1 MRQWHKETNVERD
14 KRSDENAIG
23 KASKSDITDEVKQ
36 ENMGNRMGHMSVV
49 RSSVNAADPF
59 QIKKESAPKAKISTV
74 SHPCISH
81 IHCMYLSKYLRIGT
95 LQLHDNCN
103 IFIEVS
109 AF

>member
-1 MRQWHKETNVERD
+1 MRQSHKETNVERD
-14 KRSDENAIG
+14 KKSDENAIG
-23 KASKSDITDEVKQ
+23 KASKSDITDEVKR

-59 QIKKESAPKAKISTV
+59 HIKKEPVPKAKISTACHLCV
-74 SHPCISH
+74 SHTH
-81 IHCMYLSKYLRIGT
+81 YKYLSKYLRSGT

-103 IFIEVS
+103 TFMEVS

>member
-1 MRQWHKETNVERD
+1 MKQCHKETNVEGD
-14 KRSDENAIG
+14 KKSDENAIG

-36 ENMGNRMGHMSVV
+36 ENMGSRMGHMSVV

-59 QIKKESAPKAKISTV
+59 HIKKERAPKAKISTASHPSV
-74 SHPCISH
+74 SHIY
-81 IHCMYLSKYLRIGT
+81 CMYLSKYLRRGT

-103 IFIEVS
+103 TLMEVS